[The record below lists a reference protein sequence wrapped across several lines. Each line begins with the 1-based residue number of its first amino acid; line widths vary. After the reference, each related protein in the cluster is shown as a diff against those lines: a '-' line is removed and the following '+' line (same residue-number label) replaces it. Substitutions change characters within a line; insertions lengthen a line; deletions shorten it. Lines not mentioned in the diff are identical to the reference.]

1 MSLTVVL
8 TLKGREEFTYR
19 WMSYMDGLKFPYKIL
34 IADGGD
40 DQNLESHLREYRNY
54 PNLDYEYIRYPFDS
68 SLEDYYQKLYDVLTR
83 VKTKYTLHADNDDFY
98 LLDKIEN
105 HLTFLDEN
113 LDYVATRGSLVNLEL
128 VNRNYEPISSPTG
141 HAYLARYVFSE
152 PIVADSS
159 LERIKLLCEGMAKFD
174 YYSNWYSI
182 TRSDALVSI
191 WSQLVTLKIKE
202 VIVLE
207 ILSHV
212 MLVTAGK
219 VRITSDAFYFR
230 QSHTSSFG
238 DTLVQNN
245 EFVERCLA
253 KNGLSEFAFALD
265 NFQILNNTEENEIA
279 LRSIAYWF
287 NEFIFNINDSKR
299 NDFRKTIA
307 RFLRRIKPT
316 RQLLFAFNKFRS
328 NHNYSMKN
336 SNDFLSKYII
346 TNLTIGNR

>member
-8 TLKGREEFTYR
+8 TLKGREAFTYR

-113 LDYVATRGSLVNLEL
+113 LDYVAARGSLVNLEL
-128 VNRNYEPISSPTG
+128 VNRKYEPISSPTG

-152 PIVADSS
+152 PIVAHSH
-159 LERIKLLCEGMAKFD
+159 LERIKLLCEGMSKFD

-182 TRSDALVSI
+182 TRTDVLVSI

-219 VRITSDAFYFR
+219 VRITPDEFYFR

-238 DTLVQNN
+238 DTLVRNN
-245 EFVERCLA
+245 EFVERCIA
-253 KNGLSEFAFALD
+253 NNGLSEFAYALN
-265 NFQILNNTEENEIA
+265 NFQILKNIEENEIA

-299 NDFRKTIA
+299 ADFKKTIA
-307 RFLRRIKPT
+307 RFLRSIRPT
-316 RQLLFAFNKFRS
+316 RQLLFILNKIRS
-328 NHNYSMKN
+328 NHNYSVEN
-336 SNDFLSKYII
+336 SYNFLSKHII
-346 TNLTIGNR
+346 TNSTIGHD